1 MSSLPGQSIQDWEK
15 TLKKVLALEP
25 EHISA
30 YSLILEEGTPMGDH
44 PDRYPPIPEEES
56 DRCMYHLT
64 RELMTQNGYDRY
76 EISNYAK
83 NGRLCR
89 HNAVYWTRGQLCG
102 LWSGCVFHGRELP
115 LGKIQRIWSSIYSQ
129 QPGEQSVKED
139 CHELDTKECMEEF
152 MFLGLRMMAGG
163 VCI

>member
-44 PDRYPPIPEEES
+44 PDRYPPIPEEEA

-64 RELMTQNGYDRY
+64 RELMAQNGYDRY

-83 NGRLCR
+83 MADYADTMQCTGQEAIMWDLVWVRLP
-89 HNAVYWTRGQLCG
+89 W
-102 LWSGCVFHGRELP
+102 
-115 LGKIQRIWSSIYSQ
+115 
-129 QPGEQSVKED
+129 
-139 CHELDTKECMEEF
+139 
-152 MFLGLRMMAGG
+152 
-163 VCI
+163 